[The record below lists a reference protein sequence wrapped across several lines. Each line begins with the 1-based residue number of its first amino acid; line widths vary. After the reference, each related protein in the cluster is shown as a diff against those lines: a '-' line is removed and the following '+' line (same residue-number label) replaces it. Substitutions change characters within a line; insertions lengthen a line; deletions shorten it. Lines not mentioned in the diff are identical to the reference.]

1 MIAPTCYRR
10 NDVALIAQRA
20 RSMGRAPQSEL
31 EAFLPLGD
39 APYLVLV
46 ALVRNADRA
55 FFATLEATVSSIRLG
70 PGDLVAALDRLIE
83 LGLVAES
90 EDSGGESHRVTELG
104 DAVLIA
110 EVGRRQRRF
119 DPPTMPK
126 LRLMS
131 PAPARMF
138 G

>member
-1 MIAPTCYRR
+1 MIAPDCYRR
-10 NDVALIAQRA
+10 NDVALIAK
-20 RSMGRAPQSEL
+20 RSMSIGVAPQSEL
-31 EAFLPLGD
+31 EGFLPLSD

-55 FFATLEATVSSIRLG
+55 FFATLEATVSTIRIG

-83 LGLVAES
+83 LGLVAET
-90 EDSGGESHRVTELG
+90 EASGGESHRITELG

-110 EVGRRQRRF
+110 EAGRRQRRF

-126 LRLMS
+126 LRLLS
-131 PAPARMF
+131 ARM

>member
-1 MIAPTCYRR
+1 MIGPACYRR
-10 NDVALIAQRA
+10 NDVALIAKRA
-20 RSMGRAPQSEL
+20 RSIGAAPRSEL
-31 EAFLPLGD
+31 EEFLPLSD

-55 FFATLEATVSSIRLG
+55 FFATLEATVSSIRIG

-83 LGLVAES
+83 LGLVAETEGS
-90 EDSGGESHRVTELG
+90 RGDSHRITELG

-110 EVGRRQRRF
+110 EAGRRQRRF
-119 DPPTMPK
+119 DPPAMPT
-126 LRLMS
+126 LELLS
-131 PAPARMF
+131 ART